1 MYVRARARARLPICL
16 VGSVAVG
23 HSQKKSKAIES
34 EIPRLSFS
42 SGVCDSAL
50 WDMSVPPRSAATQG
64 LKS

>member
-1 MYVRARARARLPICL
+1 MCVHARACLSICL
-16 VGSVAVG
+16 VGSVAVV

-42 SGVCDSAL
+42 SSVCDSAL
-50 WDMSVPPRSAATQG
+50 WDVSVPLHSAATQG